1 MNKTIKVIDLLNEV
15 SRGNNLTFKDGGG
28 TYKDSL
34 WTFINMYMD
43 KRQSFKEIQELLNSE
58 VILAEDNIEEIEEL
72 KEISDEYFNMLS
84 DEAKVKCLKSYIK
97 EDRNKI
103 NELVKVVKEI
113 RKDLNK

>member
-43 KRQSFKEIQELLNSE
+43 FIWF
-58 VILAEDNIEEIEEL
+58 IE
-72 KEISDEYFNMLS
+72 
-84 DEAKVKCLKSYIK
+84 C
-97 EDRNKI
+97 
-103 NELVKVVKEI
+103 
-113 RKDLNK
+113 

>member
-58 VILAEDNIEEIEEL
+58 VILVEDNTEEIEEIR
-72 KEISDEYFNMLS
+72 EISDEYFNMIS
-84 DEAKVKCLKSYIK
+84 DEAKVKWLKFYIN

-103 NELVKVVKEI
+103 NELVKAVNQI
-113 RKDLNK
+113 RKEKQ

>member
-58 VILAEDNIEEIEEL
+58 VILVEDNTEEIEEIP
-72 KEISDEYFNMLS
+72 EGRIEN
-84 DEAKVKCLKSYIK
+84 CT
-97 EDRNKI
+97 DRNYAYLATKY
-103 NELVKVVKEI
+103 NELVKAVNQI